1 MGKRPSGGR
10 QCGSRRPR
18 CASKEYLMHI
28 HSPIGDYRSASCTCP
43 PDPSCSHDL
52 RGARLPTFDFHT
64 HHVGVYSTLAN
75 NRNAKDLPR
84 MSLVASLVSVSLRPA
99 SPPQQPSE
107 DGLPLFRFTQH
118 LGTTSP
124 RPSSPSYLFTP
135 FAYMLSSFPP
145 CRNILPS

>member
-1 MGKRPSGGR
+1 MRF
-10 QCGSRRPR
+10 
-18 CASKEYLMHI
+18 KEYLMHI

-107 DGLPLFRFTQH
+107 DNLPLFRFTQH

-124 RPSSPSYLFTP
+124 SPSLLVHLPPHIFSRSSLICSLHSSHVGTSSPHDS
-135 FAYMLSSFPP
+135 AVH
-145 CRNILPS
+145 